1 MVKIGMTAAEALQ
14 TATLNPARAL
24 GKTADFGTVEPG
36 RIADLVML
44 DGNPLDRIE
53 NTQRIA
59 AVVLSG
65 KVYRRPELNRLLA
78 NAERLAAQN

>member
-1 MVKIGMTAAEALQ
+1 MVKIGMTPAEALQ

-24 GKTADFGTVEPG
+24 GKLADFGTVEPG
-36 RIADLVML
+36 RVASLVLL

-59 AVVLSG
+59 AVILSG
-65 KVYRRPELNRLLA
+65 TAYQRPELDRLLVE
-78 NAERLAAQN
+78 AERLAAQN